1 MTSLRESLF
10 RRLRQWRGWLAGHR
24 FTLHPVNQLQRVST
38 EGGWQ
43 ASGND
48 PQFACMTDGYPLRV
62 GWHLLVFELS
72 EERDRKLQ
80 PKLYFDFGQGVHE
93 AWSLPLNFV
102 RIKGRRHAAI
112 VLLPRHVVHMRFDP
126 SDTACRFHTGD
137 FRLRNLTRVEAAWR
151 MLRALR
157 DEAMEAT
164 LGELL
169 RESWRRLRRPNG
181 RHEFASWLH
190 KSYQRIGGE
199 TFTYQR
205 WLELY
210 DDPSGG
216 TVPASSNLLI
226 SIVLPVFNTPEIWLQ
241 HCLDSVLAQSYPHW
255 ELCIADDASTEPRV
269 REILETYSRRD
280 TRIKVA
286 WRQHNGHISAASN
299 TALAMAHGDY
309 VALLDHDDE
318 LHPHALA
325 VVVEALQQH
334 PHWRLLYSDEDK
346 IDAEGHR
353 YDPYFKP
360 DWNPDLLY
368 GQNCVSHLG
377 VYSKTLMDEVGGFR
391 EGFEGSQ
398 DWDLVL
404 RCMERIQPEQIGHI
418 PKVLY
423 HWRAIAGSTA
433 LGVSQKSYAH
443 HAGLRA
449 LREHFARQGLA
460 SEVMEIDGLEGV
472 FRIRHALPNI
482 APRVSIIVPTRD
494 RVDLLRQ
501 CIDSILTRT
510 TYPSY
515 EIVVVDNQSEDP
527 GTLEYFDSL
536 AHHERVRVV
545 PHNQPFN
552 YSRINN
558 DAVRQCQSPLICL
571 LNNDIE
577 VISPDWLEELVS
589 HALRPKV
596 GAVGAMLYYPNDT
609 IQHAG
614 VVTGVHGVAAHL
626 YCGMPRGHHGQMAR
640 ARLTQSMSAVT
651 GACLLIRR
659 EAYLQVGGLDV
670 SLPVAF
676 NDIDFCLRL
685 REQGYVNIWTPFAE
699 LYHHESATR
708 GLEDTPEKHKRF
720 EHEVDFM
727 RRRWAEK
734 LEADPVYN
742 PNLTVAGE
750 PFMLAF
756 PPRPWWPSIA
766 ESAVPV
772 DEIRTKRRQART
784 SVG

>member
-1 MTSLRESLF
+1 MTVRLGGLF
-10 RRLRQWRGWLAGHR
+10 RRLRHWSSWLRGYR
-24 FTLHPVNQLQRVST
+24 FALHPMNQLQRLPG
-38 EGGWQ
+38 EGGGWQ

-48 PQFACMTDGYPLRV
+48 PQFTCMADSYPLRV
-62 GWHLLVFELS
+62 GWHLLVFELH
-72 EERDRKLQ
+72 EEQGRKLQ
-80 PKLYFDFGQGVHE
+80 PKLYFDFDQGVHE

-102 RIKGRRHAAI
+102 RTEGRRHTAV
-112 VLLPRHVVHMRFDP
+112 VLLPRNVIRMRFDP
-126 SDTACRFHTGD
+126 SDAACTFQVGD
-137 FRLRNLTRVEAAWR
+137 FKLRPLTRVEAAWR
-151 MLRALR
+151 MLHALQ
-157 DEAMEAT
+157 DDAAESS

-169 RESWRRLRRPNG
+169 RESWRRLRKSNG

-190 KSYQRIGGE
+190 KSYLRIGE
-199 TFTYQR
+199 EALTYQR
-205 WLELY
+205 WLERY
-210 DDPSGG
+210 DGHGG
-216 TVPASSNLLI
+216 AVPTSSNLLI
-226 SIVLPVFNTPEIWLQ
+226 SILLPVFNTPEIWLKQ
-241 HCLDSVLAQSYPHW
+241 CLDSVLAQSYPYW

-269 REILETYSRRD
+269 REILESYSRRD
-280 TRIKVA
+280 GRIKVT
-286 WRQHNGHISAASN
+286 WRERNGHISVASN
-299 TALAMAHGDY
+299 TALAMARGDY

-318 LHPHALA
+318 LHAHALA
-325 VVVEALQQH
+325 VVAESLRQH
-334 PHWRLLYSDEDK
+334 PHWQLLYSDEDK

-377 VYSKTLMDEVGGFR
+377 VYSKALMDEVGGFR

-404 RCMERIQPEQIGHI
+404 RCMERLQPEQIGHI

-423 HWRAIAGSTA
+423 HWRAVAGSTA

-443 HAGLRA
+443 DAGLRA

-460 SEVMEIDGLEGV
+460 SEVMEIDGLEGL
-472 FRIRHALPNI
+472 FRIRHPLPEI

-501 CIDSILTRT
+501 CIDSILART

-515 EIVVVDNQSEDP
+515 EVVIVDNQSKELE
-527 GTLEYFDSL
+527 TLEYFESL
-536 AHHERVRVV
+536 ARNDCVRVV

-558 DAVRQCQSPLICL
+558 DAVRQCNSPLICL

-626 YCGMPRGHHGQMAR
+626 YCGMPRGHNGQMAR

-659 EAYLQVGGLDV
+659 AVYLQVGGLDL

-708 GLEDTPEKHKRF
+708 GLEDTPEKRERF

-727 RRRWAEK
+727 RRRWAGK

-742 PNLTVAGE
+742 PNLTMAGE

-756 PPRPWWPSIA
+756 PPRPWWPAAA
-766 ESAVPV
+766 ETAVPA
-772 DEIRTKRRQART
+772 DEPRVERRQART
-784 SVG
+784 SAG